1 MRYSLI
7 AVGIVLSLM
16 CFTAPVQAQGRFF
29 TGSLSLETPFG
40 ISPDRPQDH
49 DVQVL
54 GDLKL
59 HNFLPHTNL
68 FTNGQYQFV
77 GRYPFNKENH
87 FTVGAEYQLT
97 KNLVPYLYFEGWPNL
112 NDNRLMAGLKYS
124 FISPKF

>member
-7 AVGIVLSLM
+7 AVGIVLSLL
-16 CFTAPVQAQGRFF
+16 CFTAPVHAQDRFV

-54 GDLKL
+54 GELKL
-59 HNFLPHTNL
+59 HGFLPHVNL
-68 FTNGQYQFV
+68 FTNGQLQWVKGFPYD
-77 GRYPFNKENH
+77 KENH
-87 FTVGAEYQLT
+87 FTVGAEYELT
-97 KNLVPYLYFEGWPNL
+97 HSLTPYVYFERWPGI
-112 NDNRLMAGLKYS
+112 NDNRLMAGLRYN